1 MNQKLTFF
9 NPWDLDRSETDH
21 SPRIVHLGGM
31 SAVIP
36 CHIVAHL
43 DIHMMA
49 GMAGITIH
57 HTNRQVS
64 HEYDPL
70 TIIDHFKDMNWPSCF
85 VNAIYSLQIETLE
98 RESLESQFFII
109 DSHGYFDEPKDKFIF
124 QEKQKKFYQELNKKH
139 SKRGLR

>member
-1 MNQKLTFF
+1 MNQILTFF
-9 NPWDLDRSETDH
+9 NPCDLDRSETDH

-49 GMAGITIH
+49 GISIH

-64 HEYDPL
+64 HEYNPL

-85 VNAIYSLQIETLE
+85 VNAIEL
-98 RESLESQFFII
+98 
-109 DSHGYFDEPKDKFIF
+109 
-124 QEKQKKFYQELNKKH
+124 KQLC
-139 SKRGLR
+139 SI